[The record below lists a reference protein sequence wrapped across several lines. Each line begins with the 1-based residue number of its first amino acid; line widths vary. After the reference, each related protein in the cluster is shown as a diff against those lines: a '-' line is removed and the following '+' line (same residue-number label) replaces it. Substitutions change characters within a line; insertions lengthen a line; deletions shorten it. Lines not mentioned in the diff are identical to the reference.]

1 MQNLINPETYE
12 KFEEYANAF
21 YELRKAKGMTPE
33 KAHAIM
39 KDYVYFATMMI
50 KMGEADGMV
59 SGAAH
64 STADTVRP
72 SLQILKTKPGTSKVS
87 AFS

>member
-1 MQNLINPETYE
+1 
-12 KFEEYANAF
+12 
-21 YELRKAKGMTPE
+21 
-33 KAHAIM
+33 M
-39 KDYVYFATMMI
+39 KDYVYFATMMV

-72 SLQILKTKPGTSKVS
+72 ALQILKTKPGTGKVS